1 MEVNFREV
9 KVYLDLEKKVERVMN
24 LQKDT
29 ADAIYA
35 KGTGAMGSSMANRV
49 YEAKDGI
56 VELNEYE
63 VEHLRQVLNRSDL
76 FVFAVEGLRRVLN
89 EGGNVEE
96 TKKNKENK
104 PTKK

>member
-1 MEVNFREV
+1 MKVNFKEV
-9 KVYLDLEKKVERVMN
+9 KVYLDMEKKVERVMN

-76 FVFAVEGLRRVLN
+76 FVFAVEGLWKVLD

-96 TKKNKENK
+96 TENKKENK

>member
-1 MEVNFREV
+1 MKVNFKEV
-9 KVYLDLEKKVERVMN
+9 KVYLDMEKKVERVMN

-76 FVFAVEGLRRVLN
+76 FVFAVEGLWKVLD

-96 TKKNKENK
+96 TKNKENK